1 MDLGNDLYEFLITN
15 RIAFAEIKVTANN
28 EINGMILKL
37 KNLVEKSLW
46 VFLCEVSIFVLIILL
61 TF

>member
-37 KNLVEKSLW
+37 KNLVEKSL
-46 VFLCEVSIFVLIILL
+46 
-61 TF
+61 